1 MTSRR
6 TFARTLAAAAAASP
20 LAAQQPAQQPAQPLP
35 IDDFD
40 LDLKMIDIPM
50 SEDRQRQVKASLAA
64 IAKEIHTLRAFELR
78 RDSEPA
84 TSLGVFDSTR

>member
-6 TFARTLAAAAAASP
+6 TFARTIAGAAAAAP
-20 LAAQQPAQQPAQPLP
+20 LATQQPGKPLS
-35 IDDFD
+35 IDDSD

-64 IAKEIHTLRAFELR
+64 IAKDIHTLRAFELR

-84 TSLGVFDSTR
+84 TSLGVFDATR

>member
-1 MTSRR
+1 M
-6 TFARTLAAAAAASP
+6 
-20 LAAQQPAQQPAQPLP
+20 
-35 IDDFD
+35 D

-64 IAKEIHTLRAFELR
+64 IAKDIHTLRAFELR

-84 TSLGVFDSTR
+84 TSLGVFDATR

>member
-6 TFARTLAAAAAASP
+6 TFARTIAGAAAATP
-20 LAAQQPAQQPAQPLP
+20 LVAQQPGLPLP
-35 IDDFD
+35 IDDSD

-64 IAKEIHTLRAFELR
+64 IAKDIHTLRAFELR

>member
-6 TFARTLAAAAAASP
+6 TFARTIAAAAAASP
-20 LAAQQPAQQPAQPLP
+20 LAAQQPAQPLP